1 MCDEVIFYDKENG
14 FIIVSE
20 IDNNKFNY
28 TNGYRPEWLKSIKK
42 NYHYKSLP
50 IIMGRLYTL

>member
-20 IDNNKFNY
+20 IDNNKFHY
-28 TNGYRPEWLKSIKK
+28 TNGYRPEWLEEYKK
-42 NYHYKSLP
+42 ELSL
-50 IIMGRLYTL
+50 